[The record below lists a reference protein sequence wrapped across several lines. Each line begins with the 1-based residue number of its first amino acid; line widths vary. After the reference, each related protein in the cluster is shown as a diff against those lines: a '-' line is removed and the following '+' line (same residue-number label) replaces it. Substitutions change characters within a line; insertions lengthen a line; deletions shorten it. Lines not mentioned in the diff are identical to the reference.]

1 MTSEN
6 FTGKTKKF
14 QEEDIFFSP
23 AFNKVSGLS
32 TLPVNGFITEIYLQ
46 FHEIFRAVTQDTS

>member
-1 MTSEN
+1 MTLEN

-14 QEEDIFFSP
+14 QEEDIFFS
-23 AFNKVSGLS
+23 FNKVSGLS